1 MKAVI
6 LDGFGDRDVLRIGTV
21 ETPVLKP
28 GQVLIKVKAT
38 SVNRADITQRQGNYP
53 PPPGESEILGLEAAG
68 VVEAVGPDVD
78 GWKKGDRVMSLVAGG
93 GYAEYAAAYAKHL
106 IPVPEAISYEEAA
119 CISEVYITAFLN
131 IFRIGGLKNTEAVLI
146 HGATGGIGTA
156 AIQLCKIL
164 TPGAKILVTA
174 SSAKVARVKE
184 MGADLAIDY
193 REEDFTER
201 VLEYTGKVGVDLIL
215 DHIGADY
222 LTRNMNALS
231 IGGRLVVIGLLG
243 GAATEINLARLM
255 VNRQQIIGSVLRAR
269 PVKEKGDIVSHF
281 NQAVL
286 PSLADRSIGPVIFKT
301 YPLEDVAEAHRTM
314 EENRHFGKI
323 VLRMET

>member
-6 LDGFGDRDVLRIGTV
+6 LDGFGDREVLRIGTV
-21 ETPVLKP
+21 DTPELKQ
-28 GQVLIKVKAT
+28 GQVLIKVEAT

-68 VVEAVGPDVD
+68 VLETVGPDVD
-78 GWKKGDRVMSLVAGG
+78 GWKNGDRVMSLVAGG
-93 GYAEYAAAYAKHL
+93 GYAEYAAAYAEHL
-106 IPVPEAISYEEAA
+106 IPIPESISFEAAA

-131 IFRIGGLKNTEAVLI
+131 IFRIGGLKNTETVLI

-164 TPGAKILVTA
+164 TPDAKIFVTA
-174 SSAKVARVKE
+174 SSGKVDRVKE
-184 MGADLAIDY
+184 MGADLAINY
-193 REEDFTER
+193 KEEDFTER
-201 VLEYTGKVGVDLIL
+201 VQEYTDKKGVDLII

-222 LTRNMNALS
+222 LSRNMNALA
-231 IGGRLVVIGLLG
+231 IGGRLVVIGVLG
-243 GAATEINLARLM
+243 GATTEINLAHLM
-255 VNRQQIIGSVLRAR
+255 VKRQQIIGSVLRAR

-286 PSLADRSIGPVIFKT
+286 PSLADQTIGPVIFKSL
-301 YPLEDVAEAHRTM
+301 PLEDVAEAHRIM

-323 VLRMET
+323 VLKME